1 MKKIAL
7 KISVIIGLFL
17 TIGFGYLEK
26 EKRTKHGFKKISI
39 KEVNYSPTV
48 FPEDTTKLW
57 MSEGSIANDTV
68 LIMGDGGPTN
78 QLGYDY
84 NGKIDWMYLN
94 SFKNYHFVSLHQSS
108 TYNPDI
114 FNWQKSF
121 TLEDGIKEIDNSSE
135 MMYRAIK
142 YFKDRN
148 KYVVVAGHSYSAFV
162 VPHYI
167 ATRPSLADKYFMI
180 SGRLN
185 ADSLQTFFQLKGHNS
200 KFEKDGKTLREPDT
214 TRARPSRTERYYKI
228 RKASEMLKAGLG
240 IRKFTEELKT
250 KDLSNL
256 VVFYGKR
263 DQNVGALSEVEIRF
277 LKSKNA
283 KVMSFGTDHYGVTR
297 EIIDL
302 MDGGKLSF

>member
-1 MKKIAL
+1 MIKTAL
-7 KISVIIGLFL
+7 KISVLLGLML
-17 TIGFGYLEK
+17 TIASGFT
-26 EKRTKHGFKKISI
+26 EKRTTPIHEKIRYQ
-39 KEVNYSPTV
+39 EGNYPPTI
-48 FPEDTTKLW
+48 FPQDTTKLW
-57 MSEGSIANDTV
+57 MSEGAIENDTV
-68 LIMGDGGPTN
+68 LIMGDGGPSN

-84 NGKIDWMYLN
+84 NGKTDWMYLN
-94 SFKNYHFVSLHQSS
+94 SFKNYYFVSLHQSS
-108 TYNPDI
+108 TYNPNI

-121 TLEDGIKEIDNSSE
+121 TLEDGIREINNSSE

-148 KYVVVAGHSYSAFV
+148 KYVVVAGHSYSAFII
-162 VPHYI
+162 PHYI

-185 ADSLQTFFQLKGHNS
+185 ADSLQTFYQLKGFNS
-200 KFEKDGKTLREPDT
+200 KFEKDGKTLIEPDT
-214 TRARPSRTERYYKI
+214 TRSRPSRTERYYKI

-240 IRKFTEELKT
+240 VRKFTEELKN

-263 DQNVGALSEVEIRF
+263 DQNVGALSEEEIRF

-283 KVMSFGTDHYGVTR
+283 KVMSFNTDHYGVTR
-297 EIIDL
+297 PIIDL